1 MKKLKKIDKNYLL
14 IIVFGL
20 LALYLVVP
28 ENYIFGSNTDWV
40 SQHIVFP
47 DYFRKHQLVLK
58 RHFRQIISS
67 YGEICTLPQQERCM
81 TKSAKSTVVK

>member
-1 MKKLKKIDKNYLL
+1 MKKLKNIDINYLF
-14 IIVFGL
+14 IVMFGL

-47 DYFRKHQLVLK
+47 DYFRKL
-58 RHFRQIISS
+58 FYS
-67 YGEICTLPQQERCM
+67 
-81 TKSAKSTVVK
+81 TKNLFPNLALSIGFIKS